1 MGPSIFIEQLSLQ
14 YGNDTILDNINLAL
28 EGGHIHLFVGPNGG
42 GKTSLLKSIL
52 GLTPFQG
59 DIQIHGE
66 YRIGYVPQKAQF
78 EYSLPLSVMDFMLL
92 SQSRQPLFL
101 GGHRRAREKAMTQLE
116 RLGMASRAERR
127 MGQLSGGEQQRV
139 LFAQA
144 LLDAPNLLV
153 LDEPTTGMD
162 KQGIEIIDQLLDE
175 QLQQG
180 VTLLAV
186 HHDPVAISKLPNPKI
201 HLINRR
207 YQQELQLEQLQQMQ
221 FVHHSQEA

>member
-14 YGNDTILDNINLAL
+14 YGNDTILDNLNLTL

-59 DIQIHGE
+59 EIQIHGE

-101 GGHRRAREKAMTQLE
+101 GSHRRAREKAMVQLE

-162 KQGIEIIDQLLDE
+162 KQGIEIIDNCLMNNCNM
-175 QLQQG
+175 G
-180 VTLLAV
+180 
-186 HHDPVAISKLPNPKI
+186 
-201 HLINRR
+201 
-207 YQQELQLEQLQQMQ
+207 
-221 FVHHSQEA
+221 